1 MIKSLATAILGISM
15 SMALWAQAPES
26 QQRQEKLAE
35 QVKALHWIDQGQG
48 EIGSNAAIK
57 IPKGY
62 AFLDDKDTAKLL
74 QLYGNP
80 PTPNHY
86 LIAPRSL
93 DWFAVFSFD
102 DTGYIK
108 DDEKINAPELLSSI
122 KAADAEGN
130 QQRKKLG
137 MEALYTEGWQVEP
150 HYDAQSKR
158 LEWGLRL
165 RDESGHQAI
174 NYTSRILGRTG
185 VMSAI
190 LVSDPENL
198 AKDTEQFKQVL
209 TGFNYNSGQTYAEF
223 KNGDKLAK
231 IGLGA
236 LVLGG
241 AAAVAS
247 KKGLWTV
254 IGGFIAAFW
263 KFLLVGV
270 AAVFGAIG
278 KLFGRGKKEA

>member
-1 MIKSLATAILGISM
+1 M

-48 EIGSNAAIK
+48 EIGSNATVK

-130 QQRKKLG
+130 Q
-137 MEALYTEGWQVEP
+137 
-150 HYDAQSKR
+150 
-158 LEWGLRL
+158 
-165 RDESGHQAI
+165 
-174 NYTSRILGRTG
+174 
-185 VMSAI
+185 
-190 LVSDPENL
+190 
-198 AKDTEQFKQVL
+198 
-209 TGFNYNSGQTYAEF
+209 
-223 KNGDKLAK
+223 
-231 IGLGA
+231 
-236 LVLGG
+236 
-241 AAAVAS
+241 
-247 KKGLWTV
+247 
-254 IGGFIAAFW
+254 
-263 KFLLVGV
+263 
-270 AAVFGAIG
+270 
-278 KLFGRGKKEA
+278 